1 MYRGLLFSLVLVALT
16 VPWIADAGFG
26 VSPPLVKE
34 DRLVPGITLERIVY
48 LVQGSPER
56 DLQVELFVES
66 DISDW
71 IRFPQGNPITI
82 PKGVQQF
89 PLAVQVS
96 VPADAQLGVYKG
108 SIRITT
114 VPEKADEAGEVAIAI
129 GGLVE
134 LDLTVGNDVIVDLKV
149 RTIKILNVKEG
160 DDAEADV
167 TIVNSGNAPA
177 APDAATFELFNKFG
191 ELRLAYGETQE
202 FKLVPA
208 FGELVEHLSFPIDIH
223 LAPGE
228 YWGHVKVYK
237 DKELIGELR
246 TVFNV
251 TEKTFLEK
259 YHWYLVG
266 AAGLLFFITLL
277 LFVVMMRTRSRPVYY
292 EQPIR

>member
-259 YHWYLVG
+259 YQWYLVG
-266 AAGLLFFITLL
+266 AMGLLAFVLL
-277 LFVVMMRTRSRPVYY
+277 LVFVVMMRTRSRPVYY
-292 EQPIR
+292 EQPIQ